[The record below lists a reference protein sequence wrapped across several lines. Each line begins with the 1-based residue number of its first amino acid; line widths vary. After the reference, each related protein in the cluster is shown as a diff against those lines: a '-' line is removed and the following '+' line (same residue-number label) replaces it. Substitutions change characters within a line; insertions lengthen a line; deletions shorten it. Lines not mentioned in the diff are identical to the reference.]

1 MIQKDLTK
9 DSLDYASNKILK
21 KLQDNYRSNS
31 NSILLPSLAAFTL
44 ASCGGGGGGGGS
56 SSYITPNGIPLAAA
70 SSTLTIDEDS
80 SLNTLNI
87 SAPTDPDSDALSI
100 TINSVP
106 AGGSL
111 NKADG
116 DLISSGNTLSVE
128 DLTGLTFTPDA
139 NVSSDIVAMGSLSY
153 TVTDT
158 KGGSASSSVTISVNA
173 LQDPPTIDSDSTVS
187 VDENN
192 TVVLSVSGNDVD
204 EDTLVYSI
212 SGGSDGDLFQ
222 IDSSSGELSFLNK
235 ADFEQPS
242 DSDTNN
248 QYEVEVTV
256 DDSNGNMVSQNLVIT
271 VTDKDSIITLSNLSL
286 DENSAGTNIGSLS
299 SYIDDTSS
307 TDTVSYSVSG
317 TGSELF
323 EVVEGELKLKVDSS
337 ADFEILSSYAL
348 TITATSGTA
357 NTAFDFNITIN
368 DVNDSP
374 TAIDLSSIGV
384 SEKIDGAVVGTIS
397 TADQDTGDT
406 HTYAISDD
414 RFEIIDGSLKLKAGN
429 TVEYVTEPSIAITIK
444 STDSA
449 GVEIS
454 QDFSILVGSIQLS
467 SNEFG
472 ENSDGA
478 IVGTLSITDPDF
490 TSNVT
495 YTLTGDDSDFFELVN
510 NQLKLKDGNSADFE
524 TKATYNLTITA
535 DDDEANSSSL
545 DYTINVTN
553 VNEQPTS
560 ITLGSTSFNE
570 NSLSET
576 IGVISTAD
584 DDSSD
589 SHTYELSGA
598 DAESFE
604 IVSSSLK
611 LKDSISANYEVKNSY
626 EITITS
632 TDSGGLTASEDFSLT
647 VNDIN
652 DAPSSLS
659 LSASS
664 VAENSSGTEVGT
676 LSSTDEDTDDT
687 FTYALSGTDKDFFEL
702 SGTTL
707 KLKEASTA
715 DFETKSSYDVT
726 ITTTDAGGL
735 SKAQDLTVNVTDVN
749 DNPTAVALSSSS
761 FDENTSGSDVGTL
774 SSTDEDT
781 DDTFTYALSGT
792 DKDFFELSGTTLKL
806 KEASTADFETKSS
819 YDVTITTTDAGG
831 LSKAQDLTVNVTDVN
846 ESPTDL
852 GLSETAV
859 AENTAGVEIG
869 TISTTDPDADDTF
882 TYTLSG
888 DDADSFEVSG
898 SSLKFKDSVSPNFE
912 NKSSY
917 AINLTATDSGELTF
931 EEAFTVTITDAND
944 APSAIEVSNLQTD
957 ENSIGALLDSIV
969 ITDEDAASETY
980 SYEISGDDADSFE
993 VVEGQLKVKSDV
1005 SLDYETKASYSI
1017 TLTATDSTNL
1027 SISKDL
1033 TITATN
1039 LNDNDPIFT
1048 SASSFN
1054 LVENQNFVGT
1064 VTATDA
1070 DGNSNLTYS
1079 ISGGDDASL
1088 FSIDS
1093 STGQLT
1099 LQSATSSITSTETP
1113 ADQTIVVTVAGNAP
1127 GDYYLD
1133 GVLFA
1138 DYQFTVGATY
1148 TFDLSDSS
1156 NSNHPLRFS
1165 ETINGPFAG
1174 GSEYT
1179 SGVSYSGTA
1188 GQAGAST
1195 TITVTESTPQLYY
1208 YCAVHSGMGGQGLL
1222 TSQAFDN
1229 SLSVTL
1235 SNMIDNGNGTFTVDI
1250 QVSPSVDS
1258 FQALSSVS
1266 IWLSSGSSELA
1277 FSEDNVT
1284 ISADGPTQQIT
1295 TLDDGRVKLDWQDTT
1310 NSLESGTI
1318 GTLTFN
1324 APSSSNNLPI
1334 TVEGQLTGGTKD
1346 SSSATDGT
1354 LKSSVYNFSSG
1365 SSDVDYENPTDTG
1378 SDNTYNVVIQV
1389 SDGENSTTQAITVNV
1404 TNDTSDD
1411 SYGSIS
1417 SISSTSLPSLDLDN
1431 SNIDFGKILP
1441 GISPVDGD
1449 FNISLLNINIMGFE
1463 GQINHQIESELS
1475 SFIRERDQSEEG
1487 KELEKIFTD
1496 KQLSLAVDDEV
1507 LDSLSHFSE
1516 IG

>member
-44 ASCGGGGGGGGS
+44 ASCGGGGGS
-56 SSYITPNGIPLAAA
+56 SSYSTPNGMPLAAA

-80 SLNTLNI
+80 ASNALNI
-87 SAPTDPDSDALSI
+87 SAPTDPDNDSLSI

-111 NKADG
+111 NKANG

-153 TVTDT
+153 TVTDS

-248 QYEVEVTV
+248 QYEVEVTA
-256 DDSNGNMVSQNLVIT
+256 DDGNGNMVSQNLVIT

-307 TDTVSYSVSG
+307 TDTFSYSVSG

-374 TAIDLSSIGV
+374 TAINLSSIGV

-429 TVEYVTEPSIAITIK
+429 TVEYLTEPSIAITIT

-449 GVEIS
+449 GVEFT
-454 QDFSILVGSIQLS
+454 QDFSLVVGSIQLS
-467 SNEFG
+467 SNEFA

-478 IVGTLSITDPDF
+478 SVGTLSITDPDF

-495 YTLTGDDSDFFELVN
+495 YTLTGDDSDFFELVD

-524 TKATYNLTITA
+524 SKATYNLTISAA
-535 DDDEANSSSL
+535 DDNANTASL
-545 DYTINVTN
+545 DYTVNVIN

-560 ITLGSTSFNE
+560 ITLGSTSFDE

-584 DDSSD
+584 VDSSD

-611 LKDSISANYEVKNSY
+611 LKDSISANYEVKDSY
-626 EITITS
+626 AITITS
-632 TDSGGLTASEDFSLT
+632 TDSGGLTTSRNFSLT

-652 DAPSSLS
+652 DAPS
-659 LSASS
+659 
-664 VAENSSGTEVGT
+664 
-676 LSSTDEDTDDT
+676 
-687 FTYALSGTDKDFFEL
+687 
-702 SGTTL
+702 
-707 KLKEASTA
+707 
-715 DFETKSSYDVT
+715 
-726 ITTTDAGGL
+726 
-735 SKAQDLTVNVTDVN
+735 
-749 DNPTAVALSSSS
+749 
-761 FDENTSGSDVGTL
+761 
-774 SSTDEDT
+774 
-781 DDTFTYALSGT
+781 
-792 DKDFFELSGTTLKL
+792 
-806 KEASTADFETKSS
+806 
-819 YDVTITTTDAGG
+819 
-831 LSKAQDLTVNVTDVN
+831 
-846 ESPTDL
+846 
-852 GLSETAV
+852 
-859 AENTAGVEIG
+859 
-869 TISTTDPDADDTF
+869 
-882 TYTLSG
+882 
-888 DDADSFEVSG
+888 
-898 SSLKFKDSVSPNFE
+898 
-912 NKSSY
+912 
-917 AINLTATDSGELTF
+917 
-931 EEAFTVTITDAND
+931 
-944 APSAIEVSNLQTD
+944 AIEVANLQTD
-957 ENSIGALLDSIV
+957 ENSVGALLDSIV
-969 ITDEDAASETY
+969 ITDEDAVSETY

-993 VVEGQLKVKSDV
+993 VIEGQLKVKSGI
-1005 SLDYETKASYSI
+1005 SLDYEAKATYSI
-1017 TLTATDSTNL
+1017 TLTATDSTDL
-1027 SISKDL
+1027 SVSKDL

-1039 LNDNDPIFT
+1039 LNDNAPTFT
-1048 SASSFN
+1048 SASNYN
-1054 LVENQNFVGT
+1054 LVENGNSVGT
-1064 VTATDA
+1064 ITATDA
-1070 DGNSNLTYS
+1070 DGDSNLTYS
-1079 ISGGDDASL
+1079 ISGGDDASF
-1088 FSIDS
+1088 FSINAA
-1093 STGQLT
+1093 TGQLT

-1113 ADQTIVVTVAGNAP
+1113 ADQTIIVTVAGSPP
-1127 GDYYLD
+1127 GQYYLD

-1138 DYQFTVGATY
+1138 NYQFTVGATY

-1156 NSNHPLRFS
+1156 NNNHPLRFS
-1165 ETINGPFAG
+1165 ETINGTFGG

-1179 SGVSYSGTA
+1179 TGVSYSGTA

-1195 TITVTESTPQLYY
+1195 RITVTESTPQLYY
-1208 YCAVHSGMGGQGLL
+1208 YCAVHSGMGGEGLL

-1266 IWLSSGSSELA
+1266 IWLSSSSSELA

-1284 ISADGPTQQIT
+1284 ISADGATQQIT

-1310 NSLESGTI
+1310 NSLDSGTI

-1334 TVEGQLTGGTKD
+1334 TVEGQLTGGTQD
-1346 SSSATDGT
+1346 SASAADGT

-1378 SDNTYNVVIQV
+1378 SDNTYDVVIQV
-1389 SDGENSTTQAITVNV
+1389 SDGENSTTQAVTVNV

-1411 SYGSIS
+1411 ASYGSIS
-1417 SISSTSLPSLDLDN
+1417 SISLPSLDLDN
-1431 SNIDFGKILP
+1431 SNIDFDNALP
-1441 GISPVDGD
+1441 VIMPIDGD
-1449 FNISLLNINIMGFE
+1449 FNISSLNINITSFE
-1463 GQINHQIESELS
+1463 DQINHIESALS
-1475 SFIRERDQSEEG
+1475 SFVRENEQSNES
-1487 KELEKIFTD
+1487 KELEKTYTD
-1496 KQLSLAVDDEV
+1496 NKLSFVVDDEE
-1507 LDSLSHFSE
+1507 LDIISHFSE